1 MAWFIFR
8 KKRIGHGTGH
18 SEDRIFYR
26 MNSTTPEAAQALEAL
41 RVAGFKVTSHT
52 VCFRLVRS
60 DGSQAP
66 GGNLGLITGD
76 YDGAACIAGLKI
88 ARALLADESARVQ

>member
-1 MAWFIFR
+1 
-8 KKRIGHGTGH
+8 
-18 SEDRIFYR
+18 
-26 MNSTTPEAAQALEAL
+26 MNTTTPEAAQALEAL

-52 VCFRLVRS
+52 GCFRLVRS

-76 YDGAACIAGLKI
+76 YDAACIAVLKI
-88 ARALLADESARVQ
+88 AKALLADESARVQ